1 MSRASVAE
9 TKNDLDQI
17 ADKASAMIAATG
29 SDSMA
34 LSTSTFVTNNTWII
48 DSGATKHMTCNSRQ
62 VPSLKT
68 STQTEVNVA
77 NGNVILVIGAGT
89 ISLTDTMKLDIVL
102 VVPSLNYNLFFV
114 AQITLALHCLVIF
127 LPYFCVFKDI
137 RMRKMIGYDIRRGK
151 LYYLELT
158 ISSSSLLTQAL
169 SIYGS
174 QGNTNKVSDI

>member
-1 MSRASVAE
+1 
-9 TKNDLDQI
+9 
-17 ADKASAMIAATG
+17 
-29 SDSMA
+29 
-34 LSTSTFVTNNTWII
+34 
-48 DSGATKHMTCNSRQ
+48 MTCNSRQ

-89 ISLTDTMKLDIVL
+89 VSLTDTMKLDIVL
-102 VVPSLNYNLFFV
+102 VVPSLNYNLLFV
-114 AQITLALHCLVIF
+114 AQITLALHCLVNF

-137 RMRKMIGYDIRRGK
+137 RMRKMIGYGIRRGK

>member
-17 ADKASAMIAATG
+17 ADKASTMIAATG
-29 SDSMA
+29 SDGKA

-48 DSGATKHMTCNSRQ
+48 DFGATKHMTCNSRQ

-102 VVPSLNYNLFFV
+102 VVPSL
-114 AQITLALHCLVIF
+114 F
-127 LPYFCVFKDI
+127 LWSPH
-137 RMRKMIGYDIRRGK
+137 
-151 LYYLELT
+151 
-158 ISSSSLLTQAL
+158 
-169 SIYGS
+169 
-174 QGNTNKVSDI
+174 